1 MPFTAAGVGQTC
13 EIRRPFGG
21 SVTTPSV
28 SGLLMPRISG
38 ERVGGSPPP
47 LYYTHVLMLDASVDI
62 RDGCTRVTNSSQIA
76 FGMGDEV
83 RIPAG
88 ANYGSR
94 YAVVWVERLSAGIK
108 RVYLCRDAVQW
119 GNVNAP

>member
-1 MPFTAAGVGQTC
+1 MPVGPPSISVSC

-21 SVTTPSV
+21 SVVATVNGILT
-28 SGLLMPRISG
+28 PRISG
-38 ERVGGSPPP
+38 QRIGGSPPP
-47 LYYTHVLMLDASVDI
+47 IYYTHYVLLDASVDI
-62 RDGCTRVTNSSQIA
+62 RDGCTRVSNTSQLA

-88 ANYGSR
+88 AGYGSK
-94 YAVVWVERLSAGIK
+94 YAVVYVERLSSTSK

-119 GNVNAP
+119 GTANAP